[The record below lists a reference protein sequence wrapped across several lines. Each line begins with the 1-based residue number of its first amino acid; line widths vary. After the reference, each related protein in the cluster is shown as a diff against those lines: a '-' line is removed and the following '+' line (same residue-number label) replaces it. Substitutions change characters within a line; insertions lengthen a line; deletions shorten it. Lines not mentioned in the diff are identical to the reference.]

1 LRARATIQSTMRG
14 NIRQRAKGTWTI
26 QVYLGE
32 DSVTGKKRYLSRT
45 VKGTK
50 KEAEL
55 ALAKLIQATESGLD
69 FDATR
74 LTLETFAERWLA
86 NVEPR
91 VRPKTHHRYAELF
104 RIHIIPVIGRIRL
117 DKLQPLHLER
127 VYEEAFKKGR
137 SAQTVLHIHRLLY
150 TALRQAVAWQLLS
163 RNVAEAVT
171 APRPEPRDVEPLT
184 KEGVLTLLGA
194 VRGTEL
200 EVPTVLSLG
209 TGLRMGEVLGLRWK
223 DVDLDEGRARVVQTI
238 QQSPEGPI
246 VVPPKTHRSRRI
258 VLLPTFVVQTLKR
271 HKANQAERRLATG
284 AAWVD
289 NDLVVE
295 RGDGQPMLTR
305 VLSRRFSTAARK
317 AGLELTFHGLRHGH
331 ATLMLAA
338 GVNLKVVSER
348 LGHSTIGITADLYT
362 HVAEEVHRQA
372 ANSLDS
378 WWRTALSQED

>member
-1 LRARATIQSTMRG
+1 MRG

-55 ALAKLIQATESGLD
+55 ALAKLVQAAESGLD

-74 LTLETFAERWLA
+74 LTVEQYAERWLSTA
-86 NVEPR
+86 YQR
-91 VRPKTHHRYAELF
+91 VRPKTYDRYVELF
-104 RIHIIPVIGRIRL
+104 RLHVIPIIGKIRL

-127 VYEEAFKKGR
+127 VYDEAFAKGL
-137 SAQTVLHIHRLLY
+137 SGQTVLHVHRLLY
-150 TALRQAVAWQLLS
+150 TTLRQAVAWQLLS

-171 APRPEPRDVEPLT
+171 PPRPEPKDIAPLAK
-184 KEGVLTLLGA
+184 KEILTLLS
-194 VRGTEL
+194 VVKGTEL
-200 EVPTVLSLG
+200 EAPTVISLG
-209 TGLRMGEVLGLRWK
+209 TGMRMGEVLGLRWQ
-223 DVDLDEGRARVVQTI
+223 DVDLETGRARIVQTI
-238 QQSPEGPI
+238 QQTSKGWRI
-246 VVPPKTHRSRRI
+246 VPPKTHRSRRI
-258 VLLPTFVVQTLKR
+258 VLLPTMVVQTLKR
-271 HKANQAERRLATG
+271 QKAAQAERRLAIG
-284 AAWVD
+284 GAWVD
-289 NDLVVE
+289 HDLVVD
-295 RGDGQPMLTR
+295 RGDGEPMLTR
-305 VLSRRFSTAARK
+305 VLSRRFSTAARR

-331 ATLMLAA
+331 ASLMLAA

-372 ANSLDS
+372 TDSFDS
-378 WWRTALSQED
+378 WWIAALSQDD

>member
-1 LRARATIQSTMRG
+1 MRG

-55 ALAKLIQATESGLD
+55 ALAKLVQAAESGLD

-74 LTLETFAERWLA
+74 LTLEAFADRWLT
-86 NVEPR
+86 NVQPR
-91 VRPKTHHRYAELF
+91 VRAKTHHRYAELF
-104 RIHIIPVIGRIRL
+104 RIHIVPVIGKIRL

-127 VYEEAFKKGR
+127 VYEEAFAKGL
-137 SAQTVLHIHRLLY
+137 SAQTVLHVHRLLY

-171 APRPEPRDVEPLT
+171 PPRPEPKDVAPLA
-184 KEGVLTLLGA
+184 KKDILTLLDA
-194 VRGTEL
+194 VKGTEL
-200 EVPTVLSLG
+200 EAPTVIALG
-209 TGLRMGEVLGLRWK
+209 TGMRMGEVLGLRWQ
-223 DVDLDEGRARVVQTI
+223 DVDLEAGRARIVQTI
-238 QQSPEGPI
+238 QQTSEGWM

-258 VLLPTFVVQTLKR
+258 VLLPTMVVQSLR
-271 HKANQAERRLATG
+271 RQKAAQAERRLAIG
-284 AAWVD
+284 GAWVD
-289 NDLVVE
+289 HDLIID
-295 RGDGQPMLTR
+295 RGDGEPMLTR
-305 VLSRRFSTAARK
+305 VLSRRFSTAARR

-331 ATLMLAA
+331 ASLMLAA

-348 LGHSTIGITADLYT
+348 LGHSTIGITADLYI

-372 ANSLDS
+372 TDSFDS
-378 WWRTALSQED
+378 WWVAALSQDE

>member
-1 LRARATIQSTMRG
+1 MRG

-32 DSVTGKKRYLSRT
+32 DTVTGKKRYLSRT

-55 ALAKLIQATESGLD
+55 ALAKLVQAAESGLD

-74 LTLETFAERWLA
+74 LTVKQFTERWLENA
-86 NVEPR
+86 KPR
-91 VRPKTHHRYAELF
+91 IRPKTYDRYAEIF
-104 RIHIIPVIGRIRL
+104 RLHVIPVIGKIRL

-150 TALRQAVAWQLLS
+150 TSLGQAVSWQLLS
-163 RNVAEAVT
+163 RNVAEAVSP
-171 APRPEPRDVEPLT
+171 PRPEPRDIEPLT
-184 KEGVLTLLGA
+184 KEGVLTLLDA
-194 VRGTEL
+194 VRETEL

-223 DVDLDEGRARVVQTI
+223 DADLDEGRARIVQTI
-238 QQSPEGPI
+238 QQTSEGPKI
-246 VVPPKTHRSRRI
+246 VPPKTHRSRRI

-271 HKANQAERRLATG
+271 HKVNQAERRLAIG
-284 AAWVD
+284 SAWVD

-362 HVAEEVHRQA
+362 HVAEEIHRQA
-372 ANSLDS
+372 ATSLDS
-378 WWRTALSQED
+378 WWRSALSQED

>member
-1 LRARATIQSTMRG
+1 MRG

-32 DSVTGKKRYLSRT
+32 DSITGKKRYLSRT

-55 ALAKLIQATESGLD
+55 ALAKLVQAAESGLD

-74 LTLETFAERWLA
+74 LTVEAFAERWLSNA
-86 NVEPR
+86 QPR
-91 VRPKTHHRYAELF
+91 IRPKTYDRYAEIF
-104 RIHIIPVIGRIRL
+104 RLHIVPVIGKIRL

-171 APRPEPRDVEPLT
+171 PPRPEPRDVEPLT

-223 DVDLDEGRARVVQTI
+223 DVDLEEGRARIVQTI
-238 QQSPEGPI
+238 QQTSEGAKI
-246 VVPPKTHRSRRI
+246 VPPKTHRSRRI

-271 HKANQAERRLATG
+271 HKANQGERRLAIG
-284 AAWVD
+284 SAWVD

-317 AGLELTFHGLRHGH
+317 TGLELTFHGLRHGH

-378 WWRTALSQED
+378 WWRSALSQED

>member
-1 LRARATIQSTMRG
+1 MRG

-45 VKGTK
+45 VKGSK

-55 ALAKLIQATESGLD
+55 ALAKLVQAVESGLD

-74 LTLETFAERWLA
+74 LTVEEFAERWLA
-86 NVEPR
+86 NVKPR
-91 VRPKTHHRYAELF
+91 IRPKTYDRYSEIF
-104 RIHIIPVIGRIRL
+104 RLHVVPVIGRIRL

-127 VYEEAFKKGR
+127 VYEEIFKKGR
-137 SAQTVLHIHRLLY
+137 STQTVLHVHRLLY
-150 TALRQAVAWQLLS
+150 TALRQAVAWQLLT
-163 RNVAEAVT
+163 RNVADAVT

-184 KEGVLTLLGA
+184 KEGVLTLLSV

-238 QQSPEGPI
+238 QQTSEGPKI
-246 VVPPKTHRSRRI
+246 VPPKTHRSRRI
-258 VLLPTFVVQTLKR
+258 VLLPMFVVQTLKR
-271 HKANQAERRLATG
+271 HKANQAERRLALG
-284 AAWVD
+284 ATWVD
-289 NDLVVE
+289 HDLVVE
-295 RGDGQPMLTR
+295 RGDGQPILTR
-305 VLSRRFSTAARK
+305 VLSRRFSTAARR

-378 WWRTALSQED
+378 WWQAALSQED

>member
-1 LRARATIQSTMRG
+1 MSGLGATIQGAMRG

-55 ALAKLIQATESGLD
+55 ALAKLVQAAESGLD

-74 LTLETFAERWLA
+74 LTVKEFTDRWLA
-86 NVEPR
+86 NAQPR
-91 VRPKTHHRYAELF
+91 IRPKTYDRYAEIF
-104 RIHIIPVIGRIRL
+104 RLHIVPVIGKIRL
-117 DKLQPLHLER
+117 DKLQPLNLER

-150 TALRQAVAWQLLS
+150 TALRQAVVWQLLS

-171 APRPEPRDVEPLT
+171 PPRPEPRDVEPLS

-223 DVDLDEGRARVVQTI
+223 DVDLEEGRARIVQTI
-238 QQSPEGPI
+238 QQTSEGPKI
-246 VVPPKTHRSRRI
+246 VPPKTHRSRRI
-258 VLLPTFVVQTLKR
+258 VLTNL
-271 HKANQAERRLATG
+271 
-284 AAWVD
+284 
-289 NDLVVE
+289 
-295 RGDGQPMLTR
+295 RG
-305 VLSRRFSTAARK
+305 
-317 AGLELTFHGLRHGH
+317 
-331 ATLMLAA
+331 
-338 GVNLKVVSER
+338 
-348 LGHSTIGITADLYT
+348 ADL
-362 HVAEEVHRQA
+362 E
-372 ANSLDS
+372 
-378 WWRTALSQED
+378 TA

>member
-1 LRARATIQSTMRG
+1 MRG

-55 ALAKLIQATESGLD
+55 ALAKLVQAAESGLD

-74 LTLETFAERWLA
+74 LTLEAFADRWLS
-86 NVEPR
+86 NVQPR
-91 VRPKTHHRYAELF
+91 VRAKTHHRYAELF
-104 RIHIIPVIGRIRL
+104 RIHIVPIIGKVRL

-127 VYEEAFKKGR
+127 VYEEAFKKGL
-137 SAQTVLHIHRLLY
+137 SAQTVLHVHRLLY
-150 TALRQAVAWQLLS
+150 TALRQAVAWQLLA

-171 APRPEPRDVEPLT
+171 PPRPERKDIEALT
-184 KEGVLTLLGA
+184 KEGVLTLLDT

-200 EVPTVLSLG
+200 EVPAVLALG

-223 DVDLDEGRARVVQTI
+223 DVDLDERRARVVQTI
-238 QQSPEGPI
+238 QESPDGPI
-246 VVPPKTHRSRRI
+246 IVPPKTHRSRRI
-258 VLLPTFVVQTLKR
+258 VLLPTFVAQSLKK
-271 HKANQAERRLATG
+271 HKASQAERRLACG

-289 NDLVVE
+289 NDLIVE

-305 VLSRRFSTAARK
+305 VLSRRFSTAARR

-331 ATLMLAA
+331 ASLMLAA

-378 WWRTALSQED
+378 WWQAALSQDD